1 MPGCEAIVPH
11 LNGYVD
17 GELPAELRA
26 TVHGHLGGCASCRGI
41 VADLTRLREAA
52 RSLGPIEPPSHV
64 WLEVAGQIRLA
75 DRETPATRPLI
86 RRVSP
91 RSAMV
96 QWIGLAAALV
106 FVTLLVYVVRG
117 PQPSPASTNAGAAGN
132 AATSGSVEA
141 VTAELTLA
149 MQHYQNAISEL
160 ETIAKTGNGD
170 LDPAVAATVQR
181 NLGVID
187 QAIAESRDALTTD
200 PASAPA
206 RSSLFEALHRKVVL
220 LQTTVALIREMS
232 QGDQSGAARV
242 AGVGKK
248 S

>member
-1 MPGCEAIVPH
+1 V
-11 LNGYVD
+11 
-17 GELPAELRA
+17 RA
-26 TVHGHLGGCASCRGI
+26 TVHAHLGGCPACRGLA
-41 VADLTRLREAA
+41 ADLTRLRDAA
-52 RSLGPIEPPSHV
+52 RALGPIDPPSHV

-75 DRETPATRPLI
+75 DRETPAPRTLI
-86 RRVSP
+86 RRVTTP
-91 RSAMV
+91 RGALV

-106 FVTLLVYVVRG
+106 FITLLVYVVRG
-117 PQPSPASTNAGAAGN
+117 PGTPPPAATTASTGN
-132 AATSGSVEA
+132 AAATGSVEA

-160 ETIAKTGNGD
+160 ETIAKAGNGD

-187 QAIAESRDALTTD
+187 QAISESRDALTSD

-206 RSSLFEALHRKVVL
+206 RASLFEALHRKVVL

-242 AGVGKK
+242 AGMGKK